1 VSAAYWNGGTGI
13 SVLVIDV
20 GTSSVR
26 AAVVQPDATVAHV
39 HRHPLPPDI
48 PMPGLVEFDPTA
60 MAAAALQVA
69 RDTLAASG
77 PVEAVGITAQR
88 ASAIA
93 WDGRTGTPVGP
104 GLGWQDLRTAGTC
117 LELQAEGVRYA
128 PSESAT
134 KFAWLLQQAGA
145 DQREHIKLG
154 TVDSWLA
161 WHVTDGSLHITDAS
175 NAGVTGLYRP
185 DEQGGGWDLAAVERL
200 DIPIASLPEV
210 VDSTGRLG
218 EAIALPG
225 APPLCALVG
234 DQQASLVGQGC
245 TRPGLA
251 KATFGTGAM
260 LDVCTGPNR
269 PHFATRGE
277 GGCFPIIAF
286 QRAGRLTFGVE
297 AIMLTAG
304 TAVDWLVEDLQLIGS
319 AAESEA
325 VAQGCQDTGG
335 VVAVPA
341 LLGFATPQ
349 WDFGARGALFGL
361 TRGSG
366 RAEVVRAVLEGVA
379 HSGADLLEAAEQDAD
394 FGIGHLRVDGGMTA
408 NAVFL
413 QALADACARP
423 VEVSPQL
430 EATTLGAG
438 FLAGL
443 ATGMWKDFG
452 DVAGTWAPRTVIDPS
467 GRPANRERWRRAT
480 EQAAGWYPELSA
492 LQF

>member
-1 VSAAYWNGGTGI
+1 
-13 SVLVIDV
+13 VIDV

-26 AAVVQPDATVAHV
+26 AGIVRPDATVDHV
-39 HRHPLPPDI
+39 FRHPLPPDV
-48 PMPGLVEFDPTA
+48 PLPGLVEFDPAT
-60 MAAAALQVA
+60 MAAAALDVA
-69 RDTLAASG
+69 GSALAAGG
-77 PVEAVGITAQR
+77 PVEAVGVTAQR

-93 WDGRTGTPVGP
+93 WDARTGAPIGP

-117 LELQAEGVRYA
+117 LELQAEGVRYS

-134 KFAWLLQQAGA
+134 KFAWLLEQA
-145 DQREHIKLG
+145 DPEQRQNARLG

-161 WHVTDGSLHITDAS
+161 WQITGGALHVTDAS
-175 NAGVTGLYRP
+175 NAAVTGLYRP
-185 DEQGGGWDLAAVERL
+185 DEAGPGWDHVRL
-200 DIPIASLPEV
+200 QRLGIPPATLPHV
-210 VDSTGRLG
+210 VDSSGPVG
-218 EAIALPG
+218 EARALPG
-225 APPLCALVG
+225 APLLAALIG

-260 LDVCTGPNR
+260 LDVFTGPAR
-269 PHFATRGE
+269 PGFATRGP
-277 GGCFPIIAF
+277 GGCFPIIAW
-286 QRAGRLTFGVE
+286 QRHGEPSFGVE
-297 AIMLTAG
+297 AIMLAAG
-304 TAVDWLVEDLQLIGS
+304 AAVDWLVEDLRLLGN

-325 VAQGCQDTGG
+325 VAAACEDTGG

-341 LLGFATPQ
+341 LHGFATPQ
-349 WDFGARGALFGL
+349 WDFGARGAILGL

-366 RAEVVRAVLEGVA
+366 RPEVVRAVLEGVA
-379 HSGADLLEAAEQDAD
+379 HSGADLLEAAEKDAGL
-394 FGIGHLRVDGGMTA
+394 GIGHLRVDGGMTA
-408 NAVFL
+408 NRVFL

-443 ATGMWKDFG
+443 AVGTWKDLA
-452 DVAGTWAPRTVIDPS
+452 DVAATWSPRAVIEPS
-467 GRPANRERWRRAT
+467 GRPAQRDRWREAT
-480 EQAAGWYPELSA
+480 ARSARWYPELSA